1 MKGRRLPAGGG
12 PRRKQR
18 RQSLSP
24 MSKSKQP
31 KLDQPH
37 AGVDRRRNDMA
48 GRKYSGTRWDELRSD
63 APVPELAPP
72 PKKDRP

>member
-1 MKGRRLPAGGG
+1 
-12 PRRKQR
+12 
-18 RQSLSP
+18 

>member
-1 MKGRRLPAGGG
+1 
-12 PRRKQR
+12 
-18 RQSLSP
+18 

-48 GRKYSGTRWDELRSD
+48 GRKYSGTRWTD